1 MELESALAEFIANT
15 DYDQI
20 PPAVVEKA
28 KQCVLD
34 CLGSALSGYDDQVTH
49 TITQYARDFGGPAQ
63 ASIMGADFQTDV
75 ANAALANGV
84 IAHAT
89 DFDDYHEQTVIHA
102 TGSCLP
108 AVLAVA
114 QHLGLSGRE
123 VVTALVIGV
132 DVCIRMGL
140 GLGSYHYELGW
151 HSTATAGRFGATAA
165 VCKLLGL
172 NQQQI
177 VNALG
182 ICGTQTAGLR
192 QVFGSMT
199 KPFNAGKAA
208 MDGVMAAI
216 LASRGWDCSQDII
229 EGQLGVFDVMTV
241 TPDREI
247 MLEELGRKF
256 HVMDISFKPYPS
268 CA

>member
-1 MELESALAEFIANT
+1 MELENTLAEFIAET

-20 PPAVVEKA
+20 PLAVIDKA

-34 CLGSALSGYDDQVTH
+34 CLGSALSGYDDQVSK
-49 TITQYARDFGGPAQ
+49 TITGYVRDFGGKPQ
-63 ASIMGADFQTDV
+63 ASVLGADLATDV
-75 ANAALANGV
+75 ANAALANGI

-89 DFDDYHEQTVIHA
+89 DFDDYHEETVIHA

-108 AVLAVA
+108 TVLALA
-114 QHLGLSGRE
+114 QYLGRTGKDVLN
-123 VVTALVIGV
+123 ALVVGV
-132 DVCIRMGL
+132 DVCIRVGL

-165 VCKLLGL
+165 ACRLLGL
-172 NQQQI
+172 SQEQI

-208 MDGVMAAI
+208 MDGFIAAM
-216 LASRGWDCSQDII
+216 LASRGWDCSPDII
-229 EGQLGVFDVMTV
+229 QGTLGVFDVMTV
-241 TPDREI
+241 TPNPEI
-247 MLEELGRKF
+247 MLEGLGQKF

>member
-1 MELESALAEFIANT
+1 MELERALADFIWET
-15 DYDQI
+15 DYAKI
-20 PPAVVEKA
+20 PPQVIDKA

-34 CLGSALSGYDDQVTH
+34 CLGSALSGYDDPVSQ
-49 TITQYARDFGGPAQ
+49 TIIQYAEEFGGPPQ
-63 ASIMGADFQTDV
+63 ASVFGADLATDV
-75 ANAALANGV
+75 ANAALANGI

-89 DFDDYHEQTVIHA
+89 DFDDYHEDTVIHA

-108 AVLAVA
+108 AVLALA
-114 QHLGLSGRE
+114 QYKRLSGQD
-123 VVTALVIGV
+123 VLTALVVGV
-132 DVCIRMGL
+132 DVCIRLGL

-165 VCKLLGL
+165 CCKLLRL
-172 NQQQI
+172 NQEQI

-208 MDGVMAAI
+208 MDGLMAAL
-216 LASRGWDCSQDII
+216 LAARGWDCSPDII
-229 EGQLGVFDVMTV
+229 EGQLGVFDVMTA

-247 MLEELGRKF
+247 MLKDLGQKF

>member
-1 MELESALAEFIANT
+1 MELESALADFISEMN
-15 DYDQI
+15 YEKI
-20 PPAVVEKA
+20 PPQVADKA
-28 KQCVLD
+28 KKCVLD
-34 CLGSALSGYDDQVTH
+34 CLGSALSGYDDQVSK
-49 TITQYARDFGGPAQ
+49 TITEYVKDFGGKPQ
-63 ASIMGADFQTDV
+63 ASVMGTKLSTDV
-75 ANAALANGV
+75 ANAALANGI

-89 DFDDYHEQTVIHA
+89 DFDDYHEETVIHA

-108 AVLAVA
+108 TVLALA
-114 QHLGLSGRE
+114 QYKGLTGKD
-123 VVTALVIGV
+123 VLTALVVGV
-132 DVCIRMGL
+132 DVCIRLGL

-165 VCKLLGL
+165 ACKLLGL
-172 NQQQI
+172 GKQQI
-177 VNALG
+177 INALG

-208 MDGVMAAI
+208 MDGFIAAM
-216 LASRGWDCSQDII
+216 LASRGWDCSPDII
-229 EGQLGVFDVMTV
+229 EGTLGVFDVMTA
-241 TPDREI
+241 TPNPEI
-247 MLEELGRKF
+247 MVEGLGQKF